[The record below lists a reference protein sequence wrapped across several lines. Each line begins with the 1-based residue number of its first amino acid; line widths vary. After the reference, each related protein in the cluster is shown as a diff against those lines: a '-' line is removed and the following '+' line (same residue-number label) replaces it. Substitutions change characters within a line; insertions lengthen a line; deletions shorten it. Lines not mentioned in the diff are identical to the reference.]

1 MHSHERFEQG
11 PDRGRGRGG
20 RRGGV
25 WFAAPWGPPDDM
37 PGPGLGG
44 PGGPTV
50 CGSEVR
56 LDLVAAV
63 PGGAEVEA
71 EDGVA
76 AEAGDGLGAVT
87 YAVPS
92 WLYCLNALC
101 TGTR

>member
-25 WFAAPWGPPDDM
+25 WFAAPWARQTTC
-37 PGPGLGG
+37 PGQGSAVQGD
-44 PGGPTV
+44 PTA

-63 PGGAEVEA
+63 PGGAEVEV

-92 WLYCLNALC
+92 WPYYLSALC

>member
-1 MHSHERFEQG
+1 MNDSNKVPIGDEAGAAGAAAFGSRRPGARQTTCPGQG
-11 PDRGRGRGG
+11 SAVQGD
-20 RRGGV
+20 
-25 WFAAPWGPPDDM
+25 
-37 PGPGLGG
+37 
-44 PGGPTV
+44 PTA

-63 PGGAEVEA
+63 PGGAEEEV

-92 WLYCLNALC
+92 WPYYLSALC